1 MITILILLLG
11 ITSFYLLIKR
21 HYSKWQRLG
30 FPTDEPLIP
39 FGSLVQIF
47 RKEKHFGLIMAE
59 LYEKFQEKVVGC
71 YLFTKPA
78 LLVRDAELARKVL
91 TTDFASFH
99 DRGVHVDEKYDPLT
113 ANLFNLEGQKW
124 HTLRNKLSPSFSS
137 GKLKAMFETIDE
149 VGNKLINYIAKEV
162 EDGKIH
168 NLEIKSLMTTYA
180 VDIIGSV
187 IFGLDIDSFTKPNN
201 EFRILS
207 INLHGNQKSVLLL
220 RFRRLMAFIYPPLAG
235 LLARLGIK
243 DSVTYGL
250 RDIIART
257 IEFRERHGIMRKDLL
272 QLLIQLRNTGKISDD
287 NDPNWHR
294 IESTAE
300 NLKAMSIDMIAANAF
315 LFYIAGSETTASTTS
330 LTLYEMAMYP
340 EVLAKAQKEVDD
352 ILKKHGLKADG
363 CLTYEA
369 IQDMKYLQMCVKE
382 TTRKYP
388 GLPFLNCQCTKDYPV
403 PDTKLVIPKG
413 TGIIIP
419 LLGIHRDPQHFP
431 NPQVYKPERFAE
443 ETLEYNPVAYM
454 PFGEGPRH
462 CIAQRMGVL
471 NTQTALAKILA
482 NFKIEPMPH
491 KEIEFKFHTV
501 PTLVPKDD
509 LRVNLS
515 KRW

>member
-1 MITILILLLG
+1 MFSILILLLG

-21 HYSKWQRLG
+21 HFSKWQRLG

-137 GKLKAMFETIDE
+137 GKLKGMFETIDE
-149 VGNKLINYIAKEV
+149 VGNKLINYIAKVV

-257 IEFRERHGIMRKDLL
+257 IEFRESRGVVRKDLL

-340 EVLAKAQKEVDD
+340 EILAKAQKEVDD
-352 ILKKHGLKADG
+352 ILKKHGLNADG

-388 GLPFLNCQCTKDYPV
+388 GLPFLNRQCTKDYPV
-403 PDTKLVIPKG
+403 PDTNLIIPKG
-413 TGIIIP
+413 TGIIIS

-501 PTLVPKDD
+501 PTLVP
-509 LRVNLS
+509 
-515 KRW
+515 